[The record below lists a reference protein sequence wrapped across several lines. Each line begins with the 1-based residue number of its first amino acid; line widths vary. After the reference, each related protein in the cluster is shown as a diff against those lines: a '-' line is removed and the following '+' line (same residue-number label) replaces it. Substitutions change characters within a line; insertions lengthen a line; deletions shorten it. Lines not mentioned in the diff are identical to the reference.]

1 MFLCNFAPKKSLQ
14 KRFFLYICI
23 TSYIINYNMEF
34 FDKVGK
40 AALGS
45 RLRLMTAV
53 ITDDAS
59 KIYELYGVDFVPK
72 WFPVFYIL
80 TEERELTIT
89 EIANEIGHSQ
99 PSVSKIIQEMSNA
112 GIVKESKTD
121 DKRKNNVV
129 LTEKGVLL
137 SQKIQQQLKDIDV
150 AIDGIISE
158 SKHNLWAA
166 LEEWEF
172 LLEQKSMFKRVS
184 DQKKLRESKDVE
196 IVEYKPEYQEAFRA
210 LNVEWISNY
219 FEMEEADYKALDNPE
234 EYILNKG
241 GKILVALYQNEPV
254 GVCALIKMNNPDYDF
269 EMAKMA
275 VSPKAQGKNIGWL
288 LGQGIVKTAR
298 ELGAKKIYLESNTIL
313 KPAINLYYKL
323 GFEKVFG
330 LETPYKRCNIQMEL
344 VL

>member
-1 MFLCNFAPKKSLQ
+1 
-14 KRFFLYICI
+14 
-23 TSYIINYNMEF
+23 MEF

-40 AALGS
+40 AAIGS
-45 RLRLMTAV
+45 RLRLMTAI

-72 WFPVFYIL
+72 WFPVFYTL
-80 TEERELTIT
+80 TEDRELTIT

-99 PSVSKIIQEMSNA
+99 PSVSKIIQEMISA
-112 GIVKESKTD
+112 GIIKESLKTE

-129 LTEKGVLL
+129 LTEKGLSL
-137 SQKIQQQLKDIDV
+137 SQKIKQQLKDIDV
-150 AIDGIISE
+150 AVDGLISE

-172 LLEQKSMFKRVS
+172 LLAQKSMFKRVS
-184 DQKKLRESKDVE
+184 DQKKIRESQNVK
-196 IVEYKPEYQEAFRA
+196 IVAFEPKYKEAFKA
-210 LNVEWISNY
+210 LNVEWISTY
-219 FEMEEADYKALDNPE
+219 FEMEPADYKALDNPE

-241 GKILVALYQNEPV
+241 GKILVALYDDEPV
-254 GVCALIKMNNPDYDF
+254 GVCALIKTNNQEYGF

-288 LGQGIVKTAR
+288 LGQEIIKTAKD
-298 ELGAKKIYLESNTIL
+298 LGAKKIYLESNTIL
-313 KPAINLYYKL
+313 KPAINLYYKM

>member
-1 MFLCNFAPKKSLQ
+1 
-14 KRFFLYICI
+14 
-23 TSYIINYNMEF
+23 MEF

-45 RLRLMTAV
+45 RLRLMTAF

-59 KIYELYGVDFVPK
+59 KIYELYGADFVPK
-72 WFPVFYIL
+72 WFPVFYTL
-80 TEERELTIT
+80 SEERELTIT

-99 PSVSKIIQEMSNA
+99 PSVSKIIQEMTIA
-112 GIVKESKTD
+112 GLVQESLKTD

-129 LTEKGVLL
+129 LTDKGL
-137 SQKIQQQLKDIDV
+137 QFAKNMQQQLKDIDV
-150 AIDGIISE
+150 AIDGLIAE

-184 DQKKLRESKDVE
+184 EQKKFRESKDVK
-196 IVEYKPEYQEAFRA
+196 IVEYKPQYQEAFRA
-210 LNVEWISNY
+210 LNVEWISTY
-219 FEMEEADYKALDNPE
+219 FEMEEADYKALDNPN
-234 EYILNKG
+234 EYILKKG
-241 GKILVALYQNEPV
+241 GKILVALYKDEPV
-254 GVCALIKMNNPDYDF
+254 GVCALIKMNNPEYDF

-288 LGQGIVKTAR
+288 LGQAIVKTAK

-344 VL
+344 VV

>member
-1 MFLCNFAPKKSLQ
+1 
-14 KRFFLYICI
+14 
-23 TSYIINYNMEF
+23 MEF

-45 RLRLMTAV
+45 RLRLMTAA

-72 WFPVFYIL
+72 WFPVFYVL

-99 PSVSKIIQEMSNA
+99 PSVSKIIQEMTNA
-112 GIVKESKTD
+112 GIVEESLKTD
-121 DKRKNNVV
+121 DKRRNNVV
-129 LTEKGVLL
+129 LTAKGL
-137 SQKIQQQLKDIDV
+137 SLSKTIQQQLEDIDV
-150 AIDGIISE
+150 AIDGLISE

-166 LEEWEF
+166 LEEWEH
-172 LLEQKSMFKRVS
+172 LLGQKSMFKRVS

-196 IVEYKPEYQEAFRA
+196 IVEYEPKYKEAFRA
-210 LNVEWISNY
+210 LNVEWISKY
-219 FEMEEADYKALDNPE
+219 FEMEESDYKALDNPE
-234 EYILNKG
+234 EYILKKG
-241 GKILVALYQNEPV
+241 GKILVALYENEPV
-254 GVCALIKMNNPDYDF
+254 GVCALIKMENSEYDF

-275 VSPKAQGKNIGWL
+275 VSPKAQGKSIGWL
-288 LGQGIVKTAR
+288 LGKAIADKAK